1 VIPKTLS
8 CLQPEIENASNYRV
22 RIELEKQKTTG
33 VPNLMSG
40 PGRKK
45 AEDFEGNGL
54 DDFGD
59 STYDTDITVG
69 LWTTADKFCRAT
81 SRACNF
87 DQRNP

>member
-1 VIPKTLS
+1 
-8 CLQPEIENASNYRV
+8 
-22 RIELEKQKTTG
+22 
-33 VPNLMSG
+33 MSG